1 MQSVVCKRIIAFYS
15 LVTRYLCCGL
25 KTYERERERK
35 REGEISNRLNPSS
48 PSFQNPIIL
57 HKRVHRKIKI

>member
-15 LVTRYLCCGL
+15 LVTRYLCFGL
-25 KTYERERERK
+25 KTYERERERG
-35 REGEISNRLNPSS
+35 RERSNRLNPSS

-57 HKRVHRKIKI
+57 HKREHRKIKI

>member
-1 MQSVVCKRIIAFYS
+1 MR
-15 LVTRYLCCGL
+15 
-25 KTYERERERK
+25 EREREREK

-57 HKRVHRKIKI
+57 HKREHRKIKI